1 MFRWLPALILSV
13 PALCGAA
20 PPFERPSLGLNPDT
34 LRDNNMA
41 LEVGLPDA
49 TLDQRG
55 DTDTTTLAVP
65 TLIRLRL
72 VNRLELQAAITGYRF
87 EQTKTD
93 SSDNEQDG
101 MGNSAVG
108 AKFALYRGPMFRAAV
123 AGGVL
128 IDTASDAF
136 SNNEDG
142 GYAAMSGGW
151 WMDDL
156 HQIQLSARYE
166 EKGKDRTI
174 TVVPSWH
181 ARLNDTWAVFL
192 DAGLT
197 HNTENGDDNNRA
209 GGGVT
214 WMLTPTLQADLYGR
228 GGLDSDSV
236 DSEAGMGLAIAF

>member
-1 MFRWLPALILSV
+1 MFRWIPALILSV

-65 TLIRLRL
+65 ALIRLRL
-72 VNRLELQAAITGYRF
+72 VDRLELQATITGYRF
-87 EQTKTD
+87 EQTKTN
-93 SSDNEQDG
+93 SSDNDQDG

-108 AKFALYRGPMFRAAV
+108 AKFALYRGSMFRAAL

-142 GYAAMSGGW
+142 GYAAMSGGLV
-151 WMDDL
+151 DGRSPSGTAQCPL
-156 HQIQLSARYE
+156 R
-166 EKGKDRTI
+166 GK
-174 TVVPSWH
+174 
-181 ARLNDTWAVFL
+181 
-192 DAGLT
+192 
-197 HNTENGDDNNRA
+197 
-209 GGGVT
+209 GGGSHHH
-214 WMLTPTLQADLYGR
+214 R
-228 GGLDSDSV
+228 G
-236 DSEAGMGLAIAF
+236 AQLACPAQ